1 MGKRNYH
8 HGDLQESLIRS
19 GMEILSE
26 QGIDALTL
34 RETARRAGVSHSAP
48 YRHFRSKEELIG
60 AIAAEGFRML
70 TLALTG
76 AVEKGRGDFREE
88 LRLSGHA
95 YVDFALSH
103 PEHLK
108 LMFSARRFDFGA
120 NCIHGME
127 DLEAFSQIK
136 GVFSRGLESGVIVSQ
151 QPAEALA
158 LLVWSQ
164 VHGLSHIL
172 IEQQIPPNTLPIDS
186 VFSLID
192 EQVAIICRGLGPR
205 YSPGEGAGEETC

>member
-1 MGKRNYH
+1 MHKEKYH
-8 HGDLQESLIRS
+8 HGDLQESLVRS

-48 YRHFRSKEELIG
+48 YRHFRNKEELLI

-70 TLALTG
+70 TAALSQ
-76 AVEKGRGDFREE
+76 AVEKGDGKFREE
-88 LRLSGHA
+88 LRLSGRA

-108 LMFSARRFDFGA
+108 LMFSARRFDLGED
-120 NCIHGME
+120 CVHGTE
-127 DLEAFSQIK
+127 DLDAFSQIK
-136 GVFSRGLESGVIVSQ
+136 GVFQRGLEGGAIVSR

-172 IEQQIPPNTLPIDS
+172 IEKQIPPDTISLDS

-192 EQVAIICRGLGPR
+192 EQVEILCRGL
-205 YSPGEGAGEETC
+205 SPTR